1 MWAMPSEKQRSTDVA
16 IQGRALVL
24 DLTEPQSIE
33 RAGLRDHPG

>member
-1 MWAMPSEKQRSTDVA
+1 MWAMPSGKQRSTDAV

-33 RAGLRDHPG
+33 RADLRDHLG